1 MTGKAWILWLAL
13 IAGVFAANR
22 LGGVTNIIPPAPAP
36 DAVDTLSPAMRR
48 FKAAAS
54 PLAPVDR
61 SSLNEYYA
69 GLSRAVASDPQEDP
83 VFKTTA
89 QLREGHRAGLLVL
102 WRGFLGNTAAKYS
115 DLRESIE
122 GVLTEAIGTD
132 DVPLNPAIREK
143 AVAALQGMA
152 QCTTGKR

>member
-1 MTGKAWILWLAL
+1 MNGKALVLWLAL
-13 IAGVFAANR
+13 VAGVFAASR
-22 LGGVTNIIPPAPAP
+22 LGGVTNILPPAPAP

-48 FKAAAS
+48 FKAACS
-54 PLAPVDR
+54 QMAPVDR
-61 SSLNEYYA
+61 SSISEYYA
-69 GLSRAVASDPQEDP
+69 GLSRAVAADPQEDP

-102 WRGFLGNTAAKYS
+102 WRGFLGNSAAKYG

-122 GVLTEAIGTD
+122 GVLTEAISTQ

-143 AVAALQGMA
+143 AVAAFQGMA